1 MPEIRD
7 VGIREIGIPPV
18 RSVFTGLPQPII
30 NEVPVPVTVT
40 IGSPIVNVPGCVEAN
55 LDGPGLVDNDPN
67 GNVVFCDGQTP
78 SFNPIDYKPEEE
90 PQQLTGPPEPEA
102 PKLKD
107 ETKDTE
113 DTEGT
118 DKIPQTPQLPT
129 PKIPEITIPSCKED
143 EEYNE
148 QLRVCV
154 KIEKKETIEVVE
166 DPTFVEQYLPSAE
179 EVTTTVTIA
188 VAAASAAVFG
198 KPIADLLLKLIKP
211 AVKQVANKI
220 QKKMGKK
227 DLILSVAERRQ
238 LQRDLRK

>member
-90 PQQLTGPPEPEA
+90 PPQLTGPPEPEA

-113 DTEGT
+113 GI
-118 DKIPQTPQLPT
+118 DKIPQTPQPST
-129 PKIPEITIPSCKED
+129 PKIPQITIPSCKED

-148 QLRVCV
+148 ELRICE
-154 KIEKKETIEVVE
+154 KIEKEETIEVVE
-166 DPTFVEQYLPSAE
+166 EPTFVDQYLPSAE

-198 KPIADLLLKLIKP
+198 KPIAELLLKLIKP

-220 QKKMGKK
+220 QKRLGKK
-227 DLILSVAERRQ
+227 ELILSVAERRQ

>member
-1 MPEIRD
+1 MPKISD
-7 VGIREIGIPPV
+7 VSIREIGIPPI

-30 NEVPVPVTVT
+30 NDVPVPVTVT
-40 IGSPIVNVPGCVEAN
+40 IGSPIVNIPGCIEAN
-55 LDGPGLVDNDPN
+55 LDGPGLVDDDPN

-78 SFNPIDYKPEEE
+78 SFNPINYNPEEK
-90 PQQLTGPPEPEA
+90 PLLTGPPEPKA
-102 PKLKD
+102 PKLENEQK
-107 ETKDTE
+107 ETEETE
-113 DTEGT
+113 NLDS
-118 DKIPQTPQLPT
+118 IPQTPQLPT

-154 KIEKKETIEVVE
+154 KIEKEETVEVVE
-166 DPTFVEQYLPSAE
+166 EPTFVEQYLPSAK

-198 KPIADLLLKLIKP
+198 KPLAELILKLIKP
-211 AVKQVANKI
+211 AVKQVVNKI
-220 QKKMGKK
+220 QKKLGKK
-227 DLILSVAERRQ
+227 DIILSVSERRQ

>member
-7 VGIREIGIPPV
+7 VDIREIGIPPIK
-18 RSVFTGLPQPII
+18 SVFTGLPQPII

-40 IGSPIVNVPGCVEAN
+40 IGSPIVNIPGCVEAN
-55 LDGPGLVDNDPN
+55 LDGPGLVDNDSN

-78 SFNPIDYKPEEE
+78 SFNPIDYDPEEE
-90 PQQLTGPPEPEA
+90 VPQLTGPPEPVA

-113 DTEGT
+113 GT
-118 DKIPQTPQLPT
+118 DKIPQTSQS

-148 QLRVCV
+148 QLRVCK

-166 DPTFVEQYLPSAE
+166 EPTFVEQYLPSAE

-198 KPIADLLLKLIKP
+198 KPLAELILKLIKP
-211 AVKQVANKI
+211 AVKQVVSKI

-227 DLILSVAERRQ
+227 ELILSVSERRQ